1 VTTMLQSMAVKTK
14 THATRCG
21 LAPSV
26 LFMVLTGARGLAQ
39 ITPAADG
46 QSWCEVDVSTRLTSK
61 ATLTVPIVLRNGFSL
76 PDPQLFGIG
85 PLVGI
90 ALSKHV
96 TITTGYLFVELP
108 NTGPGYA
115 VHVPL
120 GAITLRQ
127 KVGDVHLSDRNRA
140 EALIGLPQSPI
151 RYRNKLVLSFPFAN
165 ERWLPFLTNETFYDF
180 SKSYWSQN
188 RFQAG
193 IGRQVSS
200 RTRFDL
206 FYMERS
212 VHRSHPTASHII
224 GLTLEIKL
232 TRRTSRRGVPQEEN

>member
-1 VTTMLQSMAVKTK
+1 ML
-14 THATRCG
+14 
-21 LAPSV
+21 
-26 LFMVLTGARGLAQ
+26 LTGARGSAQ

-46 QSWCEVDVSTRLTSK
+46 QLWNEVDVSTRVTSMV
-61 ATLTVPIVLRNGFSL
+61 TLTVPIVLRNGFSL
-76 PDPQLFGIG
+76 SDPKLFGIG
-85 PLVGI
+85 PLVDI

-96 TITTGYLFVELP
+96 TVTTGYLFVDLP
-108 NTGPGYA
+108 NTGLGYA

-127 KVGDVHLSDRNRA
+127 TVGGVHLSDRNRA

-151 RYRNKLVLSFPFAN
+151 RYRNKLVLSLPFAD
-165 ERWLPFLTNETFYDF
+165 ERWQPFLTNETFYDF

-193 IGRQVSS
+193 IGRQLSS
-200 RTRFDL
+200 RTRFDV
-206 FYMERS
+206 FYLERS
-212 VHRSHPTASHII
+212 VHLSHPTASHII

-232 TRRTSRRGVPQEEN
+232 THRTSRRGVPQEENWLMKDPESELDSSL